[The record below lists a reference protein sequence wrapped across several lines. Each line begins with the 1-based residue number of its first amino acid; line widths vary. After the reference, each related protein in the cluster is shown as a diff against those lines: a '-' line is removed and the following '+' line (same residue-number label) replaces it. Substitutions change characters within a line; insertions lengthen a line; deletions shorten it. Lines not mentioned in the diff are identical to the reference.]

1 MIQLNAYHDEDGVDT
16 TLSDSGCDKLHHRS
30 IAKMDMEVS
39 GSWDLQTVKL
49 LERHVLSYWKKQ
61 MAGNQ

>member
-49 LERHVLSYWKKQ
+49 LERHVLSY
-61 MAGNQ
+61 

>member
-1 MIQLNAYHDEDGVDT
+1 
-16 TLSDSGCDKLHHRS
+16 
-30 IAKMDMEVS
+30 MDMEVS
-39 GSWDLQTVKL
+39 GGWNLQTVKL